1 MSGQTGIEWCEAT
14 WNLVTGCT
22 KVSEGCR
29 NCWACR
35 LAATRL
41 RDHPRYRG
49 LAEMRDGTP
58 EWTGEVR
65 LHPELLDQ
73 PLRWRKPRR
82 IFVCSQA
89 DLFHK
94 AVPGKFIDEVLVMM
108 ASAGWHSFLVLTK
121 RPKRML
127 ECLHNP
133 AMGTYIWDRAN
144 RTHGPF
150 IGEPWPLPNV
160 WVGVSVEDQKTA
172 DELIP
177 LLLQTPAM
185 VRWVSVEPLLGA
197 IDLLKWLRGNK
208 ANDRSRESISCVRC
222 GRSFLDRPTGQN
234 LEAPKID
241 RGQSREIASS
251 ALLEGT
257 VGSAKGGEVKFG
269 RIPNSHVFGQDTQAQ
284 SLCPSCR
291 LDGSQQGGH
300 SKRNAGEP
308 QERGARRYKA
318 GESGSLD
325 GVGEYDSRNQGAG
338 QEAQSTERRAQPLGE
353 AHQGTGGQGT
363 ITCREDVPVPDSRHR
378 RGKTADDLECHQPQ
392 NLDTPY
398 LNWLVAGGESG
409 PNARPSHP
417 DWFRTVRDQCQAAGV
432 PFFFK
437 QWGEWLH
444 SSQMD
449 AEQVDRALEIHGKN
463 PERVHLWPDGSCSVR
478 VSKKY
483 AGRLLDD
490 RKWNEFPKTP

>member
-1 MSGQTGIEWCEAT
+1 MSGQTGIEWCQAT

-35 LAATRL
+35 LATTRL
-41 RDHPRYRG
+41 RDHPRYWG

-89 DLFHK
+89 DLLHK

-150 IGEPWPLPNV
+150 VGEPWPLANV
-160 WVGVSVEDQKTA
+160 WLGVSIEDQKTA
-172 DELIP
+172 DGLIP
-177 LLLQTPAM
+177 LLLQIPAA
-185 VRWVSVEPLLGA
+185 VRFVSYEPALGA
-197 IDLLKWLRGNK
+197 ISFRKWF
-208 ANDRSRESISCVRC
+208 DV
-222 GRSFLDRPTGQN
+222 
-234 LEAPKID
+234 
-241 RGQSREIASS
+241 
-251 ALLEGT
+251 
-257 VGSAKGGEVKFG
+257 
-269 RIPNSHVFGQDTQAQ
+269 
-284 SLCPSCR
+284 
-291 LDGSQQGGH
+291 
-300 SKRNAGEP
+300 
-308 QERGARRYKA
+308 
-318 GESGSLD
+318 
-325 GVGEYDSRNQGAG
+325 
-338 QEAQSTERRAQPLGE
+338 
-353 AHQGTGGQGT
+353 
-363 ITCREDVPVPDSRHR
+363 VPVGFLRVFPLAH
-378 RGKTADDLECHQPQ
+378 TAGIAHPQ
-392 NLDTPY
+392 LD
-398 LNWLVAGGESG
+398 WIICGGESG

-417 DWFRTVRDQCQAAGV
+417 DWFRTVRDQCQVAGV

-449 AEQVDRALEIHGKN
+449 AEQVDRALEIHGRN
-463 PERVHLWPDGSCSVR
+463 PERVHLWSDGSCSVR
-478 VSKKY
+478 VGKKC
-483 AGRLLDD
+483 AGRLLDGCTWD
-490 RKWNEFPKTP
+490 EFPAYTGSSEAR